1 MIHKDTLSKEW
12 ILNFR
17 NKPDLK
23 KKDPALIEKMIYALY
38 LLECLARQP
47 IDFIFKGGT
56 SLVLIMEEG
65 NRFSVDVDISS
76 KITRQSIEKSLT
88 SIVENSEF
96 ESFKLDEDRSYKNA
110 TIPKAHY
117 FLFYKSN
124 FNNTA
129 NYILLDIL
137 FQENKYPN
145 IQQLKIESDWLKIV
159 DPIIAVATPTINS
172 ILGDKLTAFAPNTTG
187 VPYFKNKELEIIKQL
202 FDISLLIHRVD
213 NIKEVYNSFT
223 SIVNEEIRFRN
234 LQINSND
241 VVADIFQTALLI
253 AHREKNNGESLIK
266 FNEIKVGLT
275 KISSFAIKKNFRI
288 DEAIE
293 ASAKA
298 AWFATKLKNKD
309 FSDLELFN
317 ETIDIASMQIQRTE
331 YNYLNKLKKSNK
343 AAFYYWYK
351 CIENE
356 IT

>member
-76 KITRQSIEKSLT
+76 KVTRQSIEKSLT
-88 SIVENSEF
+88 NIVENSEF

-159 DPIIAVATPTINS
+159 DPIITVATPTINS

-202 FDISLLIHRVD
+202 FDISLLIDRVD

-234 LQINSND
+234 LQINSDD

-253 AHREKNNGESLIK
+253 AQREKNNGESLIK

-275 KISSFAIKKNFRI
+275 KISSFTIKRNFRI
-288 DEAIE
+288 DEAIA

-309 FSDLELFN
+309 FSEFELYN
-317 ETIDIASMQIQRTE
+317 ETVDIASMQIQRTE

-343 AAFYYWYK
+343 AAFYYWYQ
-351 CIENE
+351 CIETE
-356 IT
+356 IR

>member
-56 SLVLIMEEG
+56 SLVLIMDEG

-76 KITRQSIEKSLT
+76 NITRQSIEKSLT
-88 SIVENSEF
+88 NIVENSEF

-159 DPIIAVATPTINS
+159 DPIITVATPTINS

-202 FDISLLIHRVD
+202 FDIYLLIDRVD

-253 AHREKNNGESLIK
+253 AQREKNNGESLIK
-266 FNEIKVGLT
+266 FTLASE
-275 KISSFAIKKNFRI
+275 SF
-288 DEAIE
+288 
-293 ASAKA
+293 
-298 AWFATKLKNKD
+298 
-309 FSDLELFN
+309 
-317 ETIDIASMQIQRTE
+317 
-331 YNYLNKLKKSNK
+331 
-343 AAFYYWYK
+343 
-351 CIENE
+351 
-356 IT
+356 

>member
-1 MIHKDTLSKEW
+1 MIHKDTLTKEW
-12 ILNFR
+12 IQNFR
-17 NKPDLK
+17 NNPDLK

-76 KITRQSIEKSLT
+76 KITQQSIEETLT
-88 SIVENSEF
+88 SIIENSEF
-96 ESFKLDEDRSYKNA
+96 ESFKLDEERSYKNA

-117 FLFYKSN
+117 FLYYKSN

-145 IQQLKIESDWLKIV
+145 IQQLNIESDWLKTVAPFIT
-159 DPIIAVATPTINS
+159 VATPTINS

-202 FDISLLIHRVD
+202 FDIYLLIDKVD
-213 NIKEVYNSFT
+213 NIKDVYKSFT

-234 LQINSND
+234 LQISSND
-241 VVADIFQTALLI
+241 VLDDIIQTALLI
-253 AHREKNNGESLIK
+253 ASRERNKGESLKK

-275 KISSFAIKKNFRI
+275 KISSFAIKRNFRI
-288 DEAIE
+288 EEAIE
-293 ASAKA
+293 ASAKV
-298 AWFATKLKNKD
+298 AWFATRLKNKD
-309 FSDLELFN
+309 FADMELYN
-317 ETIDIASMQIQRTE
+317 DKIDITSMQIEPKE
-331 YNYLNKLKKSNK
+331 YNHLNKLKKSNK
-343 AAFYYWYK
+343 AAFYYWYQ
-351 CIENE
+351 CIENMNS
-356 IT
+356 